1 MIQTENSRMDNTKSY
16 NQTPISPPPFF
27 HTLKQISRTQASQ
40 DDPTAQQRQPNC
52 SRRFESVSI
61 TRESQPKTILP
72 PILPQKE
79 KTKKKR
85 NTTHQNPI
93 HKNLI
98 QRMSHSQPNIRPRRL
113 NRIRMIITH
122 NRQRQRDRIKHRR
135 LFVQMIVIVRD
146 GLNVIGD
153 FGFELRIDF
162 AGVDGDVVF
171 SDGVDACDVH
181 PGLH

>member
-1 MIQTENSRMDNTKSY
+1 
-16 NQTPISPPPFF
+16 
-27 HTLKQISRTQASQ
+27 
-40 DDPTAQQRQPNC
+40 
-52 SRRFESVSI
+52 
-61 TRESQPKTILP
+61 
-72 PILPQKE
+72 
-79 KTKKKR
+79 
-85 NTTHQNPI
+85 
-93 HKNLI
+93 
-98 QRMSHSQPNIRPRRL
+98 MSHSQPNIRPRRL

-135 LFVQMIVIVRD
+135 LFVQMIVIVRN